1 MIKSINLICI
11 TTILLLSCTNKFD
24 KNWTTEKA
32 PNNYVTRL
40 YTTKGNID
48 IEVNREA
55 SPNAADRFYQLV
67 KNNFFSNATFYR
79 VVPGFVAQ
87 FSNTDTLTANPW
99 KEIPILD
106 EPVKR
111 GNNKGNL
118 SFARLGK
125 NSRSV
130 DVFINLNNNTKLDTI
145 VFEGVVGFAS
155 FGQVIAGM
163 DVAENLFSGYAEETM
178 ADSDV
183 FDNVTLLRKKYPNL
197 DRIYRAEIITQKP

>member
-1 MIKSINLICI
+1 MKSVYLICI
-11 TTILLLSCTNKFD
+11 CTILLMSCTNKFD

-32 PNNYVTRL
+32 PNNYVARL
-40 YTTKGNID
+40 FTTKGNID
-48 IEVNREA
+48 IEVNREL

-111 GNNKGNL
+111 GNDKGNL

-125 NSRSV
+125 NSR
-130 DVFINLNNNTKLDTI
+130 DIDLFINLNNNNRLDT
-145 VFEGVVGFAS
+145 VAFEGVTGFPS
-155 FGQVIAGM
+155 FGKVIAGWN
-163 DVAENLFSGYAEETM
+163 VVENLYGDYGEQTM
-178 ADSDV
+178 SDEAA
-183 FDNVTLLRKKYPNL
+183 FNDIKLLRSKYPKL
-197 DRIYRAEIITQKP
+197 DRIVGATIIKEE